1 MDDSSIAGRTENL
14 RREIA
19 LIQQEQEEERS
30 YRGHGIHS
38 PLDRAEH
45 AEREGRVLAIR
56 DELKTLVEKLKQ
68 QLSHGLVWYS

>member
-1 MDDSSIAGRTENL
+1 MDDSSIAGRTVNL

-19 LIQQEQEEERS
+19 LIQQEEERS

-45 AEREGRVLAIR
+45 AGREGRIVAIR
-56 DELKTLVEKLKQ
+56 DELKTLVEKVKQ

>member
-1 MDDSSIAGRTENL
+1 MDDNSIAGRTENL

-19 LIQQEQEEERS
+19 LIQQEERS
-30 YRGHGIHS
+30 HRGHGIHS

-56 DELKTLVEKLKQ
+56 DELKTLVEKVKQ

>member
-19 LIQQEQEEERS
+19 LIQQEERS
-30 YRGHGIHS
+30 YRGHEIHS

-45 AEREGRVLAIR
+45 AKREGRVLSIR
-56 DELKTLVEKLKQ
+56 DELKTLVEKGKQ

>member
-1 MDDSSIAGRTENL
+1 MDDSSIAGRTDNL

-19 LIQQEQEEERS
+19 LIQQEERS

-38 PLDRAEH
+38 ALDRAEH
-45 AEREGRVLAIR
+45 AEREGRVLSIR
-56 DELKTLVEKLKQ
+56 DELKTLVEKVKQ

>member
-1 MDDSSIAGRTENL
+1 MDDSSIAGRTDNL

-19 LIQQEQEEERS
+19 LIQQEERS

-38 PLDRAEH
+38 DLDRAEH
-45 AEREGRVLAIR
+45 AEREGRVLSIR
-56 DELKTLVEKLKQ
+56 DELKTLVEKVKQ

>member
-1 MDDSSIAGRTENL
+1 MDDSSIAGRTESL

-19 LIQQEQEEERS
+19 LIQQEERS
-30 YRGHGIHS
+30 YRGQGIHS

-45 AEREGRVLAIR
+45 AEREGRVLSIR
-56 DELKTLVEKLKQ
+56 DELRTLVEKVKQ

>member
-1 MDDSSIAGRTENL
+1 MDDSSIAGRSEKL

-19 LIQQEQEEERS
+19 LIKQQERS
-30 YRGHGIHS
+30 YCGRGIHS

-45 AEREGRVLAIR
+45 VEREGRVLAIR
-56 DELKTLVEKLKQ
+56 DELKTLVEKAKQ

>member
-14 RREIA
+14 RREIV
-19 LIQQEQEEERS
+19 LIQQAERS

-38 PLDRAEH
+38 PLDKAQH

-56 DELKTLVEKLKQ
+56 DELKTLVEKVKQ

>member
-19 LIQQEQEEERS
+19 LIQQEERS

-45 AEREGRVLAIR
+45 AEREGRLLAVR
-56 DELKTLVEKLKQ
+56 DELKTLVEKVKQ
-68 QLSHGLVWYS
+68 QLSHRLVWYS

>member
-19 LIQQEQEEERS
+19 LIQQEEHS

-38 PLDRAEH
+38 TLDRAEH
-45 AEREGRVLAIR
+45 AEREGRVVAIR
-56 DELKTLVEKLKQ
+56 DELKTLVEKVTQ

>member
-19 LIQQEQEEERS
+19 LIQQEECS

-38 PLDRAEH
+38 PFDRAEH
-45 AEREGRVLAIR
+45 VEREGRVLAIR
-56 DELKTLVEKLKQ
+56 DELKTLVEKAKQ

>member
-19 LIQQEQEEERS
+19 LIQQEERS
-30 YRGHGIHS
+30 YCGHGIHS
-38 PLDRAEH
+38 LLDRAAH

-56 DELKTLVEKLKQ
+56 DELKTLVEKVKQ

>member
-1 MDDSSIAGRTENL
+1 MDDSSVAGRAENL

-19 LIQQEQEEERS
+19 LIQQEERS

-45 AEREGRVLAIR
+45 VEREGRVLAIR
-56 DELKTLVEKLKQ
+56 DELKTLVEKAKQ

>member
-19 LIQQEQEEERS
+19 LIQQEERS
-30 YRGHGIHS
+30 YRGHGIQS

-45 AEREGRVLAIR
+45 FEREGRVLAIR
-56 DELKTLVEKLKQ
+56 DELKTLVEKAKQ

>member
-19 LIQQEQEEERS
+19 LIQQEERS
-30 YRGHGIHS
+30 YLGQGTRS

-45 AEREGRVLAIR
+45 AEREGRVRAIR
-56 DELKTLVEKLKQ
+56 DELKTLVEKVKQ
-68 QLSHGLVWYS
+68 QLSHGLVWYR

>member
-14 RREIA
+14 RWEIA
-19 LIQQEQEEERS
+19 LIQQEERS

-56 DELKTLVEKLKQ
+56 DELKTLVEKVKQ
-68 QLSHGLVWYS
+68 QISHGLVWYS

>member
-1 MDDSSIAGRTENL
+1 MERAGKLRSLFTNLKDCRRLNL

-19 LIQQEQEEERS
+19 LIQQEEERS

-45 AEREGRVLAIR
+45 AEREGRVVVIR
-56 DELKTLVEKLKQ
+56 DELKRLWKR
-68 QLSHGLVWYS
+68 

>member
-19 LIQQEQEEERS
+19 LIQQEERS

-56 DELKTLVEKLKQ
+56 DELKTLVEKVKQ